1 MKKYVYAIL
10 ILSIAGAA
18 LSAMLLLQHYY
29 PDSGPGSLFCGD
41 GLVNSCLT
49 LGQSAYSTLF
59 GVPLAAFG
67 LFWHLTA
74 VFVLLIADYAHGRY
88 YAYSLAV
95 LLPLACAA
103 VAADIFLGAILVA
116 TGLFCALCIATYGV
130 NLAVVSLLLLWHRRD
145 RETGVTGLADTYR
158 ELFSDREASPDR
170 KAFYAAFILF
180 MFLLAFA
187 LFSTSHI
194 MRLKTEGKKMPPE
207 KIESILQEFYRTPAQ
222 EIAFPESGIVLGDA
236 GAPVTVTAFT
246 DFLCSACHEF
256 YRMEKFLLSKY
267 HGRIRIAYFNYPLDG
282 ACNPDVKRTLYP
294 NACMASRAI
303 IAASRA
309 GILDRYIVSHFADYP
324 RIHAG
329 YDREAALDAFRNS
342 GGGKGGLD
350 EKGFIA
356 MMDSSETADLLGR
369 DIALAKELGVRATPT
384 LFIGGRKMEGVPPL
398 ELLDR
403 MVARELSGR

>member
-18 LSAMLLLQHYY
+18 LSGMLLLQHYY
-29 PDSGPGSLFCGD
+29 PDSGPGSLLCGG

-49 LGQSAYSTLF
+49 LSQSPYSTLF
-59 GVPLAAFG
+59 GVPMAAFG

-74 VFVLLIADYAHGRY
+74 VFVLLIADYARGRY
-88 YAYSLAV
+88 YAYSLAA

-103 VAADIFLGAILVA
+103 VTADILLGALLVK

-130 NLAVVSLLLLWHRRD
+130 NLAVLALLLLWSMRD
-145 RETGVTGLADTYR
+145 REAGGSGLAATCR
-158 ELFSDREASPDR
+158 ELLSDREASPDR
-170 KAFYAAFILF
+170 KAFYASFILF

-194 MRLKTEGKKMPPE
+194 MRLKTERKMMPPE
-207 KIESILQEFYRTPAQ
+207 KIESILQEFYRTPGQ
-222 EIAFPESGIVLGDA
+222 EIAFPESGIILGDP
-236 GAPVTVTAFT
+236 GAPVTITAFT

-267 HGRIRIAYFNYPLDG
+267 HGRIRIVYFNYPLDG
-282 ACNPDVKRTLYP
+282 ECNPDVRRTLYA
-294 NACMASRAI
+294 NACLASRAV
-303 IAASRA
+303 IAASEA
-309 GILDRYIVSHFADYP
+309 GILDRYIISHFADYG

-329 YDREAALDAFRNS
+329 YGSESALEAFRNS
-342 GGGKGGLD
+342 GAKREGLG
-350 EKGFIA
+350 EKEFTA
-356 MMDSSETADLLGR
+356 MMQSEETTRRLER
-369 DIALAKELGVRATPT
+369 DIALAKELGVSATPT

-398 ELLDR
+398 EILDR
-403 MVARELSGR
+403 MIARELSGR